1 MGLLACSVLI
11 KKMEPLPG
19 WESSPWS
26 RADNTFR
33 LVPCVFLL
41 NLLQCISAQPLC
53 RQEEFSVGDECCP
66 MCNPGYHVKQ
76 VCSEHTGTVCAP
88 CPPQT
93 YTAHANGLSKCLPC
107 GVCDPDMG
115 LLTWQECSSWK
126 DTVCRC
132 ISGYFCENQDGGACS
147 TCLPHAACPP
157 GQRVQ
162 KRGTYSHDTVCADCL
177 TGTFSLGGTQ
187 EECLPWTKCSTFQRE
202 VKHGTSSTD
211 TTCSFQ
217 TFYIVVVIVGVA
229 IVGAGVVVFLLR
241 KQRQRH
247 TSEQR
252 PTLPGLRTPGVVPG
266 SLWSLDLQWLVVE
279 PFLRAQLSGGLSRTL
294 RFSLPP
300 SLALP
305 SFLPLSSLC
314 CVLLNWAL
322 EISL

>member
-1 MGLLACSVLI
+1 
-11 KKMEPLPG
+11 
-19 WESSPWS
+19 
-26 RADNTFR
+26 
-33 LVPCVFLL
+33 
-41 NLLQCISAQPLC
+41 
-53 RQEEFSVGDECCP
+53 
-66 MCNPGYHVKQ
+66 
-76 VCSEHTGTVCAP
+76 
-88 CPPQT
+88 
-93 YTAHANGLSKCLPC
+93 
-107 GVCDPDMG
+107 MG

-132 ISGYFCENQDGGACS
+132 ISGYFCDNQDGGACY

-177 TGTFSLGGTQ
+177 SGTFSLGGTQ
-187 EECLPWTKCSTFQRE
+187 EECLPWTKCGTFQQE

-217 TFYIVVVIVGVA
+217 DVYIVLFTLLGFLIVGVVIVGPA
-229 IVGAGVVVFLLR
+229 VFFC
-241 KQRQRH
+241 KQRRRH

-266 SLWSLDLQWLVVE
+266 SLWNLDLQWLVVE

-294 RFSLPP
+294 RSPLPP
-300 SLALP
+300 SLALS

>member
-229 IVGAGVVVFLLR
+229 IVGAGVVVLLLR

-247 TSEQR
+247 TSIVASELEAFQQEQQEDAIR
-252 PTLPGLRTPGVVPG
+252 FPVIEVGPSVT
-266 SLWSLDLQWLVVE
+266 E
-279 PFLRAQLSGGLSRTL
+279 EEAAFNCMNSG
-294 RFSLPP
+294 
-300 SLALP
+300 
-305 SFLPLSSLC
+305 
-314 CVLLNWAL
+314 
-322 EISL
+322 